1 MFRNH
6 RQEFITNSILHSN
19 TMNTCL
25 KTCIDLLSNFTFFLV
40 KVIRNVQE
48 QATQDLVIGGFK
60 VKDKQ
65 NIMAQPCCGV
75 KYYIK

>member
-1 MFRNH
+1 
-6 RQEFITNSILHSN
+6 
-19 TMNTCL
+19 MNTCL

>member
-1 MFRNH
+1 
-6 RQEFITNSILHSN
+6 
-19 TMNTCL
+19 MNTS
-25 KTCIDLLSNFTFFLV
+25 KDLHWFVFKFYFFLV

>member
-6 RQEFITNSILHSN
+6 SQELITDSDLHSN

-25 KTCIDLLSNFTFFLV
+25 KTCIDLFSNFTFSFQL

-48 QATQDLVIGGFK
+48 QATQDLVIGSFT
-60 VKDKQ
+60 VKD
-65 NIMAQPCCGV
+65 IMAQPCCGV
-75 KYYIK
+75 KHYIK